1 MSEFTRPDGTCLYW
15 AAMMDSWND
24 EAFDMVYTYAHD
36 STSALAQLQTTYPY
50 EEIEDVTRMDESHLS
65 QGRVVVGCA
74 LWAVETN
81 NTALLKIML
90 DAYTNAGQYPHFELL
105 IKSAEKGLMDCFIVL
120 RPHFSIAFMGED
132 KLTPLARAVGR
143 GGSLDLFEML
153 KRSFSPHCMEHI
165 LESAS
170 LENHSSLIAT
180 VAPLCAVDNVITKMR
195 VEHDESAREPLERWL
210 REQQRLTLMNHISD
224 GSTITPLLRGVIR
237 KI

>member
-1 MSEFTRPDGTCLYW
+1 
-15 AAMMDSWND
+15 MMDSWND
-24 EAFDMVYTYAHD
+24 EEFDMVYTYAHD
-36 STSALAQLQTTYPY
+36 SATALTQLQTTYPH

-90 DAYTNAGQYPHFELL
+90 DAYKNAGRPPHFELL
-105 IKSAEKGLMDCFIVL
+105 IKSAEKGLMDCFIAL
-120 RPHFSIAFMGED
+120 RPHFAIAFMGED
-132 KLTPLARAVGR
+132 KLTSLARAVGR
-143 GGSLDLFEML
+143 GGSLDFFKML
-153 KRSFSPHCMEHI
+153 KRYFSPNCVEHL

-170 LENHSSLIAT
+170 LENHPSLIAT
-180 VAPLCAVDNVITKMR
+180 VAPLCAVENVIAKMR
-195 VEHDESAREPLERWL
+195 VEHDESGREPLEGWL

-224 GSTITPLLRGVIR
+224 GSTINPPLRGVIR